1 MTGASPAFRRFVAL
15 GLLFGLVAAI
25 YALAVGPLLHAHE
38 RLDEAQQDTQSMLAR
53 FERTAHGGAAYQ
65 ARLDALAADRV
76 IKGLFLDGNT
86 EAGAAAGLQ
95 DRVTAIIRARGGTT
109 RSSEVFSSN
118 ARNDLTQIAVRVQFT
133 ALTAQIQQILH
144 TLESSQP
151 LIFIDN
157 LEIAA
162 RNRVNYL
169 QNDAID
175 PPLQVRMDILG
186 YLRPEPR

>member
-15 GLLFGLVAAI
+15 GLLFGLVAVA
-25 YALAVGPLLHAHE
+25 YALAAGPLLHAHE

-53 FERTAHGGAAYQ
+53 FERTAHGGTAYQ
-65 ARLDALAADRV
+65 ARLDALASDRV

-86 EAGAAAGLQ
+86 EAGAAASLQ
-95 DRVTAIIRARGGTT
+95 DRVTAIIRAKGGTT
-109 RSSEVFSSN
+109 RSSEAFSSV
-118 ARNDLTQIAVRVQFT
+118 ARNDLTKIAVRLQFT

-157 LEIAA
+157 LEIAS

-169 QNDAID
+169 PNDAKEN
-175 PPLQVRMDILG
+175 PLNVRMDIFA